1 VKKSLAIAALVLA
14 GLFAAVAPASAD
26 VQDFEFASFD
36 ATYTLSLDEAGRSQ
50 LTTVETIVAVFPDID
65 QNHGIARALVDN
77 YDGHPV
83 DIEIDSVTN
92 GEGEPLDYETDSE
105 DEFTI
110 VTVADED
117 FVYGEQTYV
126 LTYTQHNVT
135 RFFADTGAD
144 EFYWDTNG
152 TGSAQPFG
160 SVTATVVLED
170 GLADRVTEFAAYSGA
185 ENSDTP
191 ADGTDNGDGSYTFTA
206 RDLRPGENLSFAIG
220 FEPDTFVPR
229 DSSFFGAPWPVL
241 SLIGAIGSLL
251 IAAIAGVLRRT
262 RLADAPGRGTIIAE
276 YLPPKGASL
285 PLSALISGTVAKS
298 TPAHI
303 VKLAVAGNLRILELA
318 DKKNSY
324 QLEFLGT
331 DGADA
336 DDLEFL
342 HALFGT
348 ELTPGEDRSL
358 EKVDDKAAT
367 RITALQSRVA
377 KDSVT
382 NGYRRSIPAGIV
394 GWLFAASFLVAG
406 AGIVFAIVSFADSRG
421 GFVPALFIVAAL
433 AGLIATFAFAARSP
447 LDAAGV
453 ELRDHLKGL
462 KLYITLAEADRL
474 RYLQSPEGAEKI
486 TIATDDPA
494 QLVILNERL
503 LPYAILF
510 GEEKEWT
517 KQLGKYYE
525 YLGVEPGWYT
535 GTSAFNAGVFVG
547 SISALSTSAAT
558 AYTGSSSS
566 GGSSGGG
573 FSGGG
578 GGGGGIGGV

>member
-1 VKKSLAIAALVLA
+1 MKKSLAIVALALA
-14 GLFAAVAPASAD
+14 GVFAAAAPASAD

-36 ATYTLSLDEAGRSQ
+36 ATYTLSLDEDGRSQ
-50 LTTVETIVAVFPDID
+50 LTTVETIVAVFPDFD

-83 DIEIDSVTN
+83 DIEIDSVTD
-92 GEGEPLDYETDSE
+92 GDGEPLDYETDSE

-191 ADGTDNGDGSYTFTA
+191 ADGTYNGDGSYTFTA
-206 RDLRPGENLSFAIG
+206 TDLGPGENLSFAIG
-220 FEPDTFVPR
+220 FEPDTFIPR
-229 DSSFFGAPWPVL
+229 DSSFLGAPWPFL
-241 SLIGAIGSLL
+241 SLLGGLGSL
-251 IAAIAGVLRRT
+251 IVAGVAAVLRRT

-276 YLPPKGASL
+276 YMPPKGASL
-285 PLSALISGTVAKS
+285 PLSALISGTVSKS

-303 VKLAVAGNLRILELA
+303 VKLAVAGNLRILELPG
-318 DKKNSY
+318 KKASY

-342 HALFGT
+342 HALFGK

-358 EKVDDKAAT
+358 EKVDDRAAK
-367 RITALQSRVA
+367 RITALRTRVA
-377 KDSVT
+377 KDSVAS
-382 NGYRRSIPAGIV
+382 GHRRTLPAGLL
-394 GWLFAASFLVAG
+394 GWLFAASFVTAAAGVIFALVSLATAFGG
-406 AGIVFAIVSFADSRG
+406 A
-421 GFVPALFIVAAL
+421 VPIAFLGVAV
-433 AGLIATFAFAARSP
+433 AGLIATIALAARSP
-447 LDAAGV
+447 LDPAGV
-453 ELRDHLKGL
+453 ELRDYLKGL

-474 RYLQSPEGAEKI
+474 RYLQSPEGAEK
-486 TIATDDPA
+486 TPIAADDTA
-494 QLVILNERL
+494 QLVKLNERL

-517 KQLGKYYE
+517 KQLGRYYE
-525 YLGVEPGWYT
+525 DLGEEPGWYS
-535 GTSAFNAGVFVG
+535 GTTAFNAGVFVG